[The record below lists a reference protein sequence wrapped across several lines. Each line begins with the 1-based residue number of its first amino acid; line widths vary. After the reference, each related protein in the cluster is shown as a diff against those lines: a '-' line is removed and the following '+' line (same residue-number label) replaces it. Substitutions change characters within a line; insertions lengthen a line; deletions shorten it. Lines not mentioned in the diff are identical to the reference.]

1 MDRRSLNP
9 YFTHVLMLTLVGSF
23 IPAVLPSMQSFA
35 SHSDLEIEVS
45 PSVVEGGDE
54 VVISGEVDGGDEND
68 QVDINIDEAGGGS
81 EGDSVDLD
89 DDGQFDFTY
98 DVPTSPDDGVYIVE
112 VQFETDDPVF
122 SYFIVDEEN
131 DEIDV
136 VTDDES
142 YELGDEVV
150 ISGTVDED
158 IIDSEVDEVEI
169 TVLDPNND
177 EVLESEDVEID
188 NSGDFEFD
196 ALELSDEDDAHGM
209 YAILVSYDDDELG
222 WNLFEVTEGGSS
234 SGSDITAVL
243 EDATLSP
250 GDEVVITGSIE
261 ETDVDPGEEM
271 NLDVEDD
278 NGDPV
283 HDDSVEP
290 ENDGFFRFEFEL
302 EDDAESGIYT
312 ITLTY
317 AGLDDKTLT
326 FTVSSSTNGGSSG
339 GSGSGSSGGLTA
351 RLSKTSL
358 LAGET
363 LTVSGVVPQV
373 SGDEP
378 VNISVLRPNGA
389 FVAASFPDPDEDD
402 ESYSATIRLPTTLEE
417 DEDYS
422 VVVSYNGREVEVNFD
437 ITGQVSGSD
446 GGPLTVRTDK
456 ASYASGS
463 TVRITG
469 AVASDS
475 IIEDKQIALQVY
487 NPDEVLYRFD
497 PITPESDGSYSYQ
510 MAVGGPLGV
519 TGEWEVKVTYDQ
531 LTAETTF
538 DLTGGA
544 PSSPTF
550 NLQVG
555 DLTFPIE
562 YQSDGTVKNMFVRP
576 SDNKLVVSI
585 EAEEDGT
592 LTIELP
598 REVIDASE
606 GGSDIEYIVVIS
618 DFDTGSEEVIE
629 VTESTTTDE
638 ARTLVIDYQAGTDLI
653 EIQGTR
659 VVPEFGILA
668 AIILAISL
676 LSVIGF
682 TRFSHRLGNFR

>member
-1 MDRRSLNP
+1 MDRRSLSLSLV
-9 YFTHVLMLTLVGSF
+9 YALILTLVGAIISTT
-23 IPAVLPSMQSFA
+23 AVLPHAIAGHDNITIDIDDDYSQ
-35 SHSDLEIEVS
+35 
-45 PSVVEGGDE
+45 
-54 VVISGEVDGGDEND
+54 GETIDIQGTIDDVD
-68 QVDINIDEAGGGS
+68 
-81 EGDSVDLD
+81 DSVDEVTVTVTEPDGTDDSDDVSLD
-89 DDGQFDFTY
+89 DDEFTFEY
-98 DVPTSPDDGVYIVE
+98 DVGNDDGIYTVE
-112 VQFETDDPVF
+112 VEYDGDNTF
-122 SYFIVDEEN
+122 SYFLVDDDNDDVTVETNAEIYEQGETVEITGLVEDPQTGEDTVDITVEDPHGDAVVDEETE
-131 DEIDV
+131 D
-136 VTDDES
+136 
-142 YELGDEVV
+142 
-150 ISGTVDED
+150 VDED
-158 IIDSEVDEVEI
+158 DDDFSHEFDLEEDAPTGRYAVKVTYDGQEAGWVIFEVE
-169 TVLDPNND
+169 
-177 EVLESEDVEID
+177 E
-188 NSGDFEFD
+188 
-196 ALELSDEDDAHGM
+196 
-209 YAILVSYDDDELG
+209 
-222 WNLFEVTEGGSS
+222 S
-234 SGSDITAVL
+234 SGSSDEITATL
-243 EDATLSP
+243 EDATVAP
-250 GDEVVITGSIE
+250 GDDVVITGSIDE
-261 ETDVDPGEEM
+261 SDVNSSDDVTLEVTDSDD
-271 NLDVEDD
+271 DVIES
-278 NGDPV
+278 
-283 HDDSVEP
+283 DSTSP
-290 ENDGFFRFEFEL
+290 ADDGFFKFEFTL
-302 EDDAESGIYT
+302 DDEAVTGIYEVV
-312 ITLTY
+312 IQY
-317 AGLDDKTLT
+317 SGYPDKELT
-326 FTVSSSTNGGSSG
+326 FTVSTSGGSSG
-339 GSGSGSSGGLTA
+339 GGSGSGSGSSGGLTV

-417 DEDYS
+417 DEDYT
-422 VVVSYNGREVEVNFD
+422 VVVSYNGREVEVDFD

-598 REVIDASE
+598 RQVIDASE
-606 GGSDIEYIVVIS
+606 GGSDIEYIVAIS
-618 DFDTGSEEVIE
+618 DFDMGSEEVIE

-638 ARTLVIDYQAGTDLI
+638 ARTLVIDYEAGTDLI
-653 EIQGTR
+653 EIQGTM